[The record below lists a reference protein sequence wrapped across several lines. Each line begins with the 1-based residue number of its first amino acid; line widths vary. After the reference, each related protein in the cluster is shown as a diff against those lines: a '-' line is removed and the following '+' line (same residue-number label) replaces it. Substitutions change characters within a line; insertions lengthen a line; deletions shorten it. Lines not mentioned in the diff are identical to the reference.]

1 MARTGRV
8 SREQSELNRSSI
20 IATSAQLF
28 RERGLDGVSVKDIMS
43 AAGLTHGGFYGH
55 FSSKDVLEALACE
68 QAFAESRAAMA
79 ERDTDDFSQLVEY
92 YLSPAHRDSPGSGCA
107 VAALANDVQRKGQ
120 DKPVHETYVSGV
132 RNMAEHIKNLQN
144 SVPDSDL
151 DDRHLM
157 QFALMTGALMLARAT
172 RGDDISERFLA
183 AAKAALL
190 DEKVT
195 GERSA

>member
-8 SREQSELNRSSI
+8 SREQSDLNRNSI

-28 RERGLDGVSVKDIMS
+28 RERGLDGVSLKDIMS

-55 FSSKDVLEALACE
+55 FSSKDALEALACE
-68 QAFAESRAAMA
+68 QAFEESRTTMF
-79 ERDTDDFSQLVEY
+79 RSGISDFSQLVEH
-92 YLSPAHRDSPGSGCA
+92 YLSPDHRDSPASGCA
-107 VAALANDVQRKGQ
+107 VAALASDVQRKGA
-120 DKPVHETYVSGV
+120 DKPVHETYISGV
-132 RNMAEHIKNLQN
+132 KAMAEHIKNMQE
-144 SVPDSDL
+144 SRPDDAQ

-172 RGDDISERFLA
+172 HGDDISERFLT

-190 DEKVT
+190 ENGKTDEK
-195 GERSA
+195 